1 MIRNFL
7 GSLLALLGGAAAVY
21 SPFRVWYDGRL
32 GRDYRVADLF
42 DGITGTGA
50 GIFTSL
56 LLPFLF
62 AGLVTL
68 VGVALRSRLLVALAG
83 VVVLGL
89 TIPWMVRQGQAAGGL
104 SISGD
109 GTGLGVGVVYAF
121 GGGAVL
127 LLAALVMR
135 GRRRRGGPARRGSQD
150 DWRGGWRDDAP
161 GMAPAGQQ
169 YGYEP
174 QPYQPQQDQYQ
185 YQYQYDPY
193 QTDPYQQGPYQQ
205 DPYRTDPY
213 QQDPYQQDPYQQDPY
228 RQDPYQPQGP
238 YQPQHYDEPRPYE
251 PQHPS
256 ARRQPYPQGP
266 YDPRTSHDPRTP
278 QGPQDP
284 SFHDGDTQSLN
295 TEELWGNNNRP
306 SDGPPRR

>member
-7 GSLLALLGGAAAVY
+7 GSLLALLGAAAAVY

-62 AGLVTL
+62 AALVTL
-68 VGVALRSRLLVALAG
+68 VGVVLRSRVLVALAG

-89 TIPWMVRQGQAAGGL
+89 TILWMVRQGQAAGGL

-109 GTGLGVGVVYAF
+109 GTGLSLGAVYAF

-135 GRRRRGGPARRGSQD
+135 GRRRRERPARRGSRD
-150 DWRGGWRDDAP
+150 EWRDDEP
-161 GMAPAGQQ
+161 GMVPAGQQ
-169 YGYEP
+169 YGYGP
-174 QPYQPQQDQYQ
+174 QPYQPQQDQYG
-185 YQYQYDPY
+185 YQYDPY
-193 QTDPYQQGPYQQ
+193 QAGPYQQDQQDPYQQDTYGDPYQQDPYRYGPYQQGPYQQ
-205 DPYRTDPY
+205 GPY
-213 QQDPYQQDPYQQDPY
+213 QP
-228 RQDPYQPQGP
+228 QDPYQPQ
-238 YQPQHYDEPRPYE
+238 YYDEPRPHE
-251 PQHPS
+251 PRYPS
-256 ARRQPYPQGP
+256 TRRQPYPRAP
-266 YDPRTSHDPRTP
+266 HD
-278 QGPQDP
+278 PQDP
-284 SFHDGDTQSLN
+284 SVHDRFEDGFDDGFHDGDTQSLN
-295 TEELWGNNNRP
+295 TEELWGDNNRP
-306 SDGPPRR
+306 PDGPPRR

>member
-50 GIFTSL
+50 GVFTSL

-89 TIPWMVRQGQAAGGL
+89 TILWMVRQGQAAGGL

-109 GTGLGVGVVYAF
+109 GTGLSVGVVYAF

-135 GRRRRGGPARRGSQD
+135 GRRRRDRPARRGSQD
-150 DWRGGWRDDAP
+150 DWRGDWRDDTQ

-174 QPYQPQQDQYQ
+174 QPYQPQQGQYQ
-185 YQYQYDPY
+185 HQNQYQYDPY
-193 QTDPYQQGPYQQ
+193 QQGPYQQGPYQQDPYRADPYQQGPYQQ
-205 DPYRTDPY
+205 DPYQQGPY
-213 QQDPYQQDPYQQDPY
+213 QQD
-228 RQDPYQPQGP
+228 P
-238 YQPQHYDEPRPYE
+238 YQPQHYDEPGPYE
-251 PQHPS
+251 QPQRPP
-256 ARRQPYPQGP
+256 AGRQPYPQTP
-266 YDPRTSHDPRTP
+266 HDP
-278 QGPQDP
+278 QAPQDP

-295 TEELWGNNNRP
+295 TEELWGDNNRP
-306 SDGPPRR
+306 PDGRPRR